1 LENTPLRGQIK
12 SVDKAVD
19 ILQVL
24 APEKD
29 GLQLNEIARRLQINT
44 STAHHLLDT
53 LKQRGFVD
61 QQKQTGAYLLGYHFI
76 SLALQFLSK
85 MDLFSASIDP
95 LRDLRDRSGE
105 TSYLTVLKGLDCT
118 SLIELPGTKPL
129 QARRGGPSEQSSLH
143 ATASSKLLLAYLPVE
158 QSLALLSSSS
168 LTPFTP
174 NTITN
179 LENLQR
185 ELVAIRQQGYALDRE
200 EHLPGVSCIAAPIF
214 NYQGECVAT
223 ASISY
228 PTSATERNQELLE
241 LVIDAGRTISRNL
254 GCGYGY
260 LSDLTKDQ
268 GEIAPVVLT

>member
-1 LENTPLRGQIK
+1 MEHTPLRGQIK

-29 GLQLNEIARRLQINT
+29 GLQLNEIAKRLQINT

-61 QQKQTGAYLLGYHFI
+61 QQKHTGAYLLGYHFI
-76 SLALQFLSK
+76 GLALQFLSK
-85 MDLFSASIDP
+85 MDLFSASIDA
-95 LRDLRDRSGE
+95 LRDLRDSSGE
-105 TSYLTVLKGLDCT
+105 TSYLTVLKGLECI

-129 QARRGGPSEQSSLH
+129 QARRSGSSEQSSLH
-143 ATASSKLLLAYLPVE
+143 ATASGKLLLAYLPAE
-158 QSLALLSSSS
+158 QSLTLLSSSS

-174 NTITN
+174 NTIIN
-179 LENLQR
+179 LEVLQR
-185 ELVAIRQQGYALDRE
+185 ELEVIRQQEYALDRE

-214 NYQGECVAT
+214 NYQDECVAT

-228 PTSATERNQELLE
+228 PASATERNQELLE
-241 LVIDAGRTISRNL
+241 LVIDAARTISRNL
-254 GCGYGY
+254 GYGY
-260 LSDLTKDQ
+260 LSNLTKDQ
-268 GEIAPVVLT
+268 GETVPAVLT